1 MKESIKQLQPTSITS
16 EVFVISPAQLEYL
29 ADVFSKNFA
38 DTMNM
43 RTFSSR
49 IYEVALASL
58 RNALKSTKKMGV
70 KQ

>member
-43 RTFSSR
+43 RTFSAR

-58 RNALKSTKKMGV
+58 RNALKSTKKMGE

>member
-58 RNALKSTKKMGV
+58 RNALKSTKKMGE